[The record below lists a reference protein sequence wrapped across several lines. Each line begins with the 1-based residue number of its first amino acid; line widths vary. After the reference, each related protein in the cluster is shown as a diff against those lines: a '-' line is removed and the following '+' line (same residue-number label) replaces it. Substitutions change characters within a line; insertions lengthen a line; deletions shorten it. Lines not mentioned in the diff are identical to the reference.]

1 MFRNRKLQMF
11 ICACTAV
18 FCLCACGK
26 ENGSQE
32 RVPETK
38 PEQTESVVENE
49 DSTETPK
56 PEEEVL
62 PEEKEVIAVMYTT
75 RRVNVR
81 KGPSLDAE
89 IVATLAAGTEVE
101 ILAKEPEWSEIR
113 YDNAVC
119 YIASQYIGEQ
129 NTEEQQNTGN
139 QNTGEQNAEKKNTEK
154 TNAAENGYLIVIDA
168 GHQLR
173 GNNEKEPI
181 GPGASETKAKVTG
194 GTSGKASG
202 LAEYELTLQVS
213 LKLQEELEARGYEVI
228 MVRTTNDV
236 NISNSERAAVAN
248 NAGADV
254 FVRIHAN
261 GSENSS
267 VNGAMT
273 ICQTPNNVY
282 NGNLYNKSKALATSI
297 LDCLVAETGCRRER
311 VWETDTMSG
320 INWAQVPVTIVEMGY
335 MSNPEEDRK
344 MAAEDYQYRIVAG
357 IANGIDQYLG
367 NY

>member
-1 MFRNRKLQMF
+1 MFRNRKLQIL
-11 ICACTAV
+11 ICAVIAV

-26 ENGSQE
+26 GSKAE
-32 RVPETK
+32 ESAPKAE
-38 PEQTESVVENE
+38 PEQTESAADGE
-49 DSTETPK
+49 DSTEAPE
-56 PEEEVL
+56 PEEVVL
-62 PEEKEVIAVMYTT
+62 EEEEEKEVIAVMYTT
-75 RRVNVR
+75 RKVNVR
-81 KGPSLDAE
+81 KEPSLEAE
-89 IVATLAAGTEVE
+89 IVATLEARAEVE
-101 ILAKEPEWSEIR
+101 VFSIESEWSEVR
-113 YDNAVC
+113 YDNSVC
-119 YIASQYIGEQ
+119 YIASEYLK
-129 NTEEQQNTGN
+129 
-139 QNTGEQNAEKKNTEK
+139 EKSDS
-154 TNAAENGYLIVIDA
+154 ENGYLIVIDA

-173 GNNEKEPI
+173 GNSEKEPI

-213 LKLQEELEARGYEVI
+213 LKLQAELEARGYEVI

-267 VNGAMT
+267 VSGAMT
-273 ICQTPNNVY
+273 ICQTANNVY
-282 NGNLYNKSKALATSI
+282 NGNLYSESKALATSI

-320 INWAQVPVTIVEMGY
+320 INWAQVPATIVEMGY

-344 MAAEDYQYRIVAG
+344 MATDDYQYRIVEG

-367 NY
+367 RN